1 MRLRSTLLTVNM
13 IATSRLS
20 GRVLHRVFRQLQRDG
35 ACLSTVVSTRI
46 PPSFEIYSWFVII
59 LLRLLDRANI
69 YVQSLSLTRLTQ
81 SLTPEDRSRGESR
94 QTQHIHTLYSLLILI
109 LFYIH

>member
-1 MRLRSTLLTVNM
+1 MRLRTTLLTVNM

-46 PPSFEIYSWFVII
+46 PPSFEIYSWLAII

-69 YVQSLSLTRLTQ
+69 YVQSLSLTLTQ
-81 SLTPEDRSRGESR
+81 Y
-94 QTQHIHTLYSLLILI
+94 LYSLHTLTACQHLD
-109 LFYIH
+109 LARLC